1 MNTSG
6 MNKYVALLLFILLL
20 CGRISAQP
28 DQFTMEQAITYARAN
43 HNSIKS
49 AGLDI
54 TDANERIKEFMAI
67 GLPNINGSVKM
78 DHFLRL
84 PTSVIP
90 AGSFFEGDPD
100 QGREP
105 NPPEDLEVQFGVK
118 NQLTAGLDAQVL
130 LFDGQFFTGLRAT
143 RFFKD
148 LVQSQ
153 VDATVESVAINV
165 AKSYLG
171 VLVARRNAEIL
182 AQNMT
187 NLEKVLHETRIIY
200 ENGFAEKLDVDR
212 LELSLANL
220 KVEEEKVAN
229 LEVVSTNV
237 LKFSMGY
244 PMNQEIA
251 LLENLEDLMLSEY
264 DKNALMNA
272 PVEYSQRAD
281 YVALQKA
288 DQLNELGIRR
298 HKVGYYPS
306 LYGFG
311 SYQQTLQG
319 NKFLRGNWFPT
330 ALIGLNL
337 NMPIFDGRGKSAKI
351 QRATVVVE
359 KHRLLINDFERA
371 MQLEVANAK
380 ITFQNS
386 LKNTGTT
393 QNTLQLA
400 ENIYE
405 TTQIKYREGVGSSLE
420 VNQAEREL
428 YQAQTNYI
436 NTLYDLLIAKVEL
449 EKALGNL

>member
-1 MNTSG
+1 
-6 MNKYVALLLFILLL
+6 MNKYLSVIFFSITFHFSLI
-20 CGRISAQP
+20 AQA
-28 DQFTMEQAITYARAN
+28 DQFTMDQAIAYAREN
-43 HNSIKS
+43 HNSVKS

-54 TDANERIKEFMAI
+54 TDAEERIKEYMAI
-67 GLPNINGSVKM
+67 GLPNITGSVKM

-100 QGREP
+100 QGQEP

-118 NQLTAGLDAQVL
+118 NQLTAGLNAQVL

-143 RFFKD
+143 RFYKD

-153 VDATVESVAINV
+153 IDATVESVAINV

-182 AQNMT
+182 DQNMS
-187 NLEKVLHETRIIY
+187 NLEKVLYETRIIY

-220 KVEEEKVAN
+220 KVEVEKVAN
-229 LEVVSTNV
+229 LETVSTNV

-244 PMNQEIA
+244 PMDEEII
-251 LLENLEDLMLSEY
+251 LLESLEDLVLSEY
-264 DKNALMNA
+264 DQNTLINT
-272 PVEYSQRAD
+272 PIDYSQRAD
-281 YVALQKA
+281 YIALQKA

-319 NKFLRGNWFPT
+319 NKFLQGNWYPT

-337 NMPIFDGRGKSAKI
+337 SLPIFDGRDKSSKI
-351 QRATVVVE
+351 QRATIVVE
-359 KHRLLINDFERA
+359 KHRLTMDDFERA

-380 ITFQNS
+380 ITFENS
-386 LKNTGTT
+386 LKNTNTT

-400 ENIYE
+400 ENIYN

-428 YQAQTNYI
+428 YLAQSNYI
-436 NTLYDLLIAKVEL
+436 NTLYDVLVAKVEL

>member
-1 MNTSG
+1 MNNYLSH
-6 MNKYVALLLFILLL
+6 LFIWLTFSLTV
-20 CGRISAQP
+20 SAQV
-28 DQFTMEQAITYARAN
+28 DQFTLDQAIVFAREN

-49 AGLDI
+49 AALDI
-54 TDANERIKEFMAI
+54 TDANERIKEFLAI
-67 GLPNINGSVKM
+67 GLPNVNGSVKM

-90 AGSFFEGDPD
+90 AGSFFAGNPE
-100 QGREP
+100 QGEDP
-105 NPPEDLEVQFGVK
+105 NPIEDLEVQFGVK
-118 NQLTAGLDAQVL
+118 NQLTAGLNAQVL

-153 VDATVESVAINV
+153 VDATRESLAINV

-171 VLVARRNAEIL
+171 VLVAQRNQEML
-182 AQNMT
+182 AQNLS
-187 NLEKVLHETRIIY
+187 NLEKILNETRAIY

-212 LELSLANL
+212 LELSHANL
-220 KVEEEKVAN
+220 KVEEERVVN
-229 LEVVSTNV
+229 LEIVSRNV

-244 PMNQEIA
+244 PMDQDII
-251 LLENLEDLMLSEY
+251 LLETLEDLMLSDY
-264 DKNALMNA
+264 DMNVLINT
-272 PVEYSQRAD
+272 PLDYTQRAE

-311 SYQQTLQG
+311 SYSQTLQG
-319 NKFLRGNWFPT
+319 AKFLQGNWYPT

-337 NMPIFDGRGKSAKI
+337 NLPIFDGGDKSAKI
-351 QRATVVVE
+351 QRATIVVE
-359 KHRLLINDFERA
+359 KHRLLMNDFERA
-371 MQLEVANAK
+371 MNLEVANAK
-380 ITFQNS
+380 ITFQNT
-386 LKNTGTT
+386 LKSSGTT
-393 QNTLQLA
+393 QKTVQLA
-400 ENIYE
+400 EHIYE
-405 TTQIKYREGVGSSLE
+405 TTQIKYREGVGSSIE

-428 YQAQTNYI
+428 YQSQTNYI
-436 NTLYDLLIAKVEL
+436 NTLFDLLVAKVEL